1 MYLHS
6 FLLLLLSSSVYLL
19 LFHCLDLSCLFLF
32 CMPSLLGPFSYQ
44 IYSMYLIFLHL
55 FYLLLPPITLFFFL
69 YMIEVMVFL
78 LDHDVIMFAT
88 HRSHIPHSIL
98 LYSLNLRT
106 ISSIYRH

>member
-6 FLLLLLSSSVYLL
+6 FLLLLLSSSVCLL
-19 LFHCLDLSCLFLF
+19 LFHYLNLSFLFLF

-69 YMIEVMVFL
+69 HMIEVMVSL
-78 LDHDVIMFAT
+78 LDHVVIMLAT
-88 HRSHIPHSIL
+88 HRYHIPHSIL
-98 LYSLNLRT
+98 LYLKN
-106 ISSIYRH
+106 